1 MEQTNPFA
9 NRVVKTKKLGK
20 NVVLQV
26 SENEFSNRIMVDF
39 FTTDGKIKV
48 QKTFQNNFEGK
59 KEAREF
65 QKKFKNLADLKK
77 YLRLV

>member
-9 NRVVKTKKLGK
+9 NKVVKTKKLGK

-39 FTTDGKIKV
+39 FTTDGKLKV

-59 KEAREF
+59 KEAVEF

>member
-9 NRVVKTKKLGK
+9 NKVVKTKKLGK

-39 FTTDGKIKV
+39 FTTDGKLKV

>member
-1 MEQTNPFA
+1 MLNNPFA
-9 NRVVKTKKLGK
+9 NKVVKTKKLGK

-26 SENEFSNRIMVDF
+26 SENEHSQRILVDF

-59 KEAREF
+59 KEAKEF
-65 QKKFKNLADLKK
+65 QKRFKSLNDLKK
-77 YLRLV
+77 YFGLV